1 MVGDTEVGS
10 LPEHWAITSGLSV
23 NRPELRSPEISLP
36 AVFAECVG
44 DYALFDRA
52 CLLLWVNHNGVSHG
66 RSSHFSYFLFC
77 CSTPGTFISMM
88 LDQVRAVRLP
98 VEHFSCYGWS
108 GVRWARSH
116 SVGEVPRRWVKT
128 RVRAVALVYPT
139 AVAMSL
145 SELPLRSIVWAM
157 PRRQLVR

>member
-1 MVGDTEVGS
+1 MKEP
-10 LPEHWAITSGLSV
+10 LFELSIFPQPV
-23 NRPELRSPEISLP
+23 SARERTYHRQSEINSQFVANR
-36 AVFAECVG
+36 
-44 DYALFDRA
+44 
-52 CLLLWVNHNGVSHG
+52 
-66 RSSHFSYFLFC
+66 
-77 CSTPGTFISMM
+77 PGTFISMM

-108 GVRWARSH
+108 GARWARSH

-145 SELPLRSIVWAM
+145 SELPLRSMIWAM
-157 PRRQLVR
+157 PRRQSVR

>member
-1 MVGDTEVGS
+1 
-10 LPEHWAITSGLSV
+10 
-23 NRPELRSPEISLP
+23 
-36 AVFAECVG
+36 
-44 DYALFDRA
+44 
-52 CLLLWVNHNGVSHG
+52 
-66 RSSHFSYFLFC
+66 
-77 CSTPGTFISMM
+77 MM

-98 VEHFSCYGWS
+98 VEHFSCYGCS
-108 GVRWARSH
+108 GARWARSH
-116 SVGEVPRRWVKT
+116 SVGEVSRRWVKT